1 MMNRP
6 FKVSFCDIKNHYA
19 NHLECILQEINK
31 TIFNDFVDI
40 EIAKIS
46 QSKSFLEV
54 LSNFDKYDDIYQ
66 CEVIDKFISD
76 YPEVDGVDQADL
88 NFGNSKLVTKDKYMD
103 NIEIIERYQYLINK
117 ISSYNKQEKIDFFHE
132 FKAIKDKKS
141 VDIDKIVNLENL
153 DGRSISDRILGI
165 VFLIKFHD
173 PTYAR
178 AYDILGEYFH
188 ISKPASLTLEEFNEL
203 KRLMMT
209 VYDCET
215 HNLYQMKYEDT
226 DIIKTYLFEYG
237 FENKNYKF
245 LDTLLNNKIP
255 KEWLEEKEVIKINK
269 FCIDLKRI
277 GELLQT
283 GTVSWNVVKN
293 LLERPELNS
302 IKLQVIAI
310 LNRCN
315 LTLEDLLLLSKEGLG
330 KLYLDIDRNR
340 ANIQG
345 ETQSILYDPN
355 HGHWEVYEDSVEYSF
370 SEATTSVD
378 GFYAR
383 NPILDV
389 KEGAICAID
398 FGTKST
404 VVAIRDQ
411 EEVLLRIGTGDYF
424 SEVRKTDYE
433 NPTTIY
439 FDNFFSFINSY
450 QTREGRPFTNWKDLK
465 ISHEAEQRFFNDIT
479 NEDNFYATF
488 SELKQWAN
496 DSNRYQII
504 RDRQGEEFRLVPYKK
519 LENENN
525 FDPIE
530 LYAYYLGLYINNMTN
545 GIYLN
550 YILSFPVNYGKEVQD
565 KLLASFTKGLR
576 KSLPT
581 SILNNE
587 ELMEDFDVYAG
598 ASEPAAYAIS
608 ALEMYSLEPTS
619 DDEIAY
625 GVFDFGG
632 GTTDYDFGIEVKPTD
647 GRRRFE
653 LTQFGKGGDPYLGG
667 ENLLQLLAYKV
678 YIENKIDMLKNR
690 IPIVLPPKAEK
701 IPGYELLVM
710 SHDVATKEAYS
721 NIRVL
726 MHLLRPIWE
735 EIKDAEDEFNEGFKT
750 VRLFPID
757 KQEMHGI
764 DISLKIN
771 IESLKELLKEHI
783 AIGVKNFINQMYA
796 VFNKKKLKSYPIH
809 IFLAGNSCKSS
820 ILQEIFI
827 HTLVDSVKDFINTH
841 KDESD
846 IENLDLYKLYP
857 PLGTNFAFNK
867 IEKLFNEDDLVILR
881 RILVDTSSLN
891 VIDNNTPLNQIRT
904 GKTGV
909 VFGLLRSRKGGK
921 DVRINNE
928 NLTDIDEIKFP
939 FYLGVE
945 GDNRMFKTV
954 ISIDIP
960 YNTWAPFDW
969 ADEKRFELYYTV
981 DNRALYDNT
990 LPISETSL
998 KVCKIDKA
1006 DINEEHKI
1014 FIRKVGINLIEYV
1027 VADTD
1032 FNGDT
1037 TNLHVY
1043 SNVILG

>member
-6 FKVSFCDIKNHYA
+6 FKVSFCDIKSHYA
-19 NHLECILQEINK
+19 NHLECILQEINN
-31 TIFNDFVDI
+31 TIFNDSVDI

-54 LSNFDKYDDIYQ
+54 LSNFDAYDDIYQ
-66 CEVIDKFISD
+66 CETIDKFISD
-76 YPEVDGVDQADL
+76 YPEVNGVDQADL
-88 NFGNSKLVTKDKYMD
+88 NFGNSKLVTKNDCVD
-103 NIEIIERYQYLINK
+103 NVKIVERYQFLINK

-132 FKAIKDKKS
+132 FKEVKDKKS
-141 VDIDKIVNLENL
+141 VNLDKIVNLERL
-153 DGRSISDRILGI
+153 DGRSISDQILGM
-165 VFLIKFHD
+165 VFLINFHD

-178 AYDILGEYFH
+178 AYDLFGEYFH
-188 ISKPASLTLEEFNEL
+188 ISKPVSLTLAEFNEL

-255 KEWLEEKEVIKINK
+255 KEWLQEKEVIKINK

-283 GTVSWNVVKN
+283 GAISGNVVKN

-355 HGHWEVYEDSVEYSF
+355 HGHWEVYEDSIEYSF
-370 SEATTSVD
+370 SEETTSVD

-565 KLLASFTKGLR
+565 KLLVSFTKGLR

-757 KQEMHGI
+757 KQDMHGI

-783 AIGVKNFINQMYA
+783 AIGVKNFINQMFA

-846 IENLDLYKLYP
+846 VENLDLYKLYP

-945 GDNRMFKTV
+945 GDSRMFKTV
-954 ISIDIP
+954 ISIDVP

-1006 DINEEHKI
+1006 DINEDHKI

>member
-1 MMNRP
+1 M
-6 FKVSFCDIKNHYA
+6 
-19 NHLECILQEINK
+19 
-31 TIFNDFVDI
+31 
-40 EIAKIS
+40 
-46 QSKSFLEV
+46 
-54 LSNFDKYDDIYQ
+54 
-66 CEVIDKFISD
+66 
-76 YPEVDGVDQADL
+76 
-88 NFGNSKLVTKDKYMD
+88 
-103 NIEIIERYQYLINK
+103 
-117 ISSYNKQEKIDFFHE
+117 
-132 FKAIKDKKS
+132 
-141 VDIDKIVNLENL
+141 
-153 DGRSISDRILGI
+153 
-165 VFLIKFHD
+165 
-173 PTYAR
+173 
-178 AYDILGEYFH
+178 
-188 ISKPASLTLEEFNEL
+188 
-203 KRLMMT
+203 
-209 VYDCET
+209 
-215 HNLYQMKYEDT
+215 
-226 DIIKTYLFEYG
+226 
-237 FENKNYKF
+237 
-245 LDTLLNNKIP
+245 
-255 KEWLEEKEVIKINK
+255 
-269 FCIDLKRI
+269 
-277 GELLQT
+277 
-283 GTVSWNVVKN
+283 
-293 LLERPELNS
+293 
-302 IKLQVIAI
+302 
-310 LNRCN
+310 
-315 LTLEDLLLLSKEGLG
+315 
-330 KLYLDIDRNR
+330 
-340 ANIQG
+340 
-345 ETQSILYDPN
+345 
-355 HGHWEVYEDSVEYSF
+355 
-370 SEATTSVD
+370 
-378 GFYAR
+378 
-383 NPILDV
+383 
-389 KEGAICAID
+389 
-398 FGTKST
+398 
-404 VVAIRDQ
+404 
-411 EEVLLRIGTGDYF
+411 
-424 SEVRKTDYE
+424 
-433 NPTTIY
+433 
-439 FDNFFSFINSY
+439 
-450 QTREGRPFTNWKDLK
+450 
-465 ISHEAEQRFFNDIT
+465 
-479 NEDNFYATF
+479 
-488 SELKQWAN
+488 
-496 DSNRYQII
+496 
-504 RDRQGEEFRLVPYKK
+504 
-519 LENENN
+519 
-525 FDPIE
+525 
-530 LYAYYLGLYINNMTN
+530 
-545 GIYLN
+545 
-550 YILSFPVNYGKEVQD
+550 
-565 KLLASFTKGLR
+565 
-576 KSLPT
+576 
-581 SILNNE
+581 
-587 ELMEDFDVYAG
+587 
-598 ASEPAAYAIS
+598 
-608 ALEMYSLEPTS
+608 
-619 DDEIAY
+619 
-625 GVFDFGG
+625 
-632 GTTDYDFGIEVKPTD
+632 
-647 GRRRFE
+647 
-653 LTQFGKGGDPYLGG
+653 TQFGKGGDPYLGG

-757 KQEMHGI
+757 KEDMHGI

-846 IENLDLYKLYP
+846 VENLDLYKLYP

-867 IEKLFNEDDLVILR
+867 IERLFNEDDLVILR

-1006 DINEEHKI
+1006 DINEDHKI